1 MGKAAAVWAHH
12 QLIHAYTYF
21 RSKGDSDEDGHDED
35 GAAVL
40 KARHGGL
47 AGDSGED
54 EA

>member
-21 RSKGDSDEDGHDED
+21 RSKGDSDEDG
-35 GAAVL
+35 AAVL
-40 KARHGGL
+40 KAMHGGL